1 VALDVAALL
10 AAVVLELAPR
20 RAEGVAQGDLKV
32 FVVLVG
38 NDDLAAG
45 HPNVDARGQL
55 LAVPLVPAGQLE
67 HHVAAR
73 DVGIEAVEFFRLLA
87 DGAGEG
93 IGVRDAVQGDL
104 EWGLHERHSSPGC
117 APIFDVGQKA
127 RRRGV
132 YIGAMY
138 KRILVP
144 VDGSATSRRG
154 LRAAIDLAKTQRAR
168 LVILNVVDAMPVF
181 ASLEGMVAYDPGI
194 LEALRKG
201 GKAILARA
209 AAEAKKRGVTA
220 KTVLAENLAGRVA
233 DVIVRQAKRRRAD
246 LLVLGT
252 HGRRGLTR
260 MVMGS
265 DAELV
270 VRYTP
275 APVLLVR
282 GKGRR

>member
-1 VALDVAALL
+1 
-10 AAVVLELAPR
+10 
-20 RAEGVAQGDLKV
+20 
-32 FVVLVG
+32 
-38 NDDLAAG
+38 
-45 HPNVDARGQL
+45 
-55 LAVPLVPAGQLE
+55 
-67 HHVAAR
+67 
-73 DVGIEAVEFFRLLA
+73 
-87 DGAGEG
+87 
-93 IGVRDAVQGDL
+93 
-104 EWGLHERHSSPGC
+104 
-117 APIFDVGQKA
+117 
-127 RRRGV
+127 
-132 YIGAMY
+132 
-138 KRILVP
+138 
-144 VDGSATSRRG
+144 
-154 LRAAIDLAKTQRAR
+154 
-168 LVILNVVDAMPVF
+168 
-181 ASLEGMVAYDPGI
+181 
-194 LEALRKG
+194 LRKG